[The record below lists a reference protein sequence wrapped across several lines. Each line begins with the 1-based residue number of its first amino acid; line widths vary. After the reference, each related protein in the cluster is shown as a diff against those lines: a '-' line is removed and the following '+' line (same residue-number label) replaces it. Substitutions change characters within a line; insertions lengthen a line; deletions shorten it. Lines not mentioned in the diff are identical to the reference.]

1 MDSDF
6 WTSHL
11 AAAAKRQF
19 TLHHHQISQLD
30 GLNIDDFEADD
41 EVRPDFPCPYCYED
55 FDIASLCSHLEMTTR
70 ASPKSPRRRLRRVAI
85 PNSRALS
92 LLGKDLREAHLQVLL
107 GDSGYRS
114 SNANSSNAESGY
126 QSSNAN
132 SSNAV
137 TDPFLSSLI
146 LNFPAFESKDI
157 SKSLL
162 SNVEE
167 NSVNSVTSSHIWKA
181 SFDPSLSYEEREE
194 RMRQAAR
201 RVFFLQD
208 LLASSLL
215 GE

>member
-1 MDSDF
+1 MESDF

-11 AAAAKRQF
+11 AAAAAAKRQF

-70 ASPKSPRRRLRRVAI
+70 ASPKSPLRRVAI
-85 PNSRALS
+85 PNSQALS

-107 GDSGYRS
+107 GDTGYR
-114 SNANSSNAESGY
+114 
-126 QSSNAN
+126 SSNAN

-146 LNFPAFESKDI
+146 LNFLAFESEDI
-157 SKSLL
+157 SKSML

-167 NSVNSVTSSHIWKA
+167 NSVMSVTSSHIWKA
-181 SFDPSLSYEEREE
+181 SFDPSLSYGEREE

-201 RVFFLQD
+201 RVVFLQD

>member
-11 AAAAKRQF
+11 AAAAAKRQF

-70 ASPKSPRRRLRRVAI
+70 ASPKSP
-85 PNSRALS
+85 
-92 LLGKDLREAHLQVLL
+92 
-107 GDSGYRS
+107 
-114 SNANSSNAESGY
+114 
-126 QSSNAN
+126 
-132 SSNAV
+132 
-137 TDPFLSSLI
+137 
-146 LNFPAFESKDI
+146 
-157 SKSLL
+157 
-162 SNVEE
+162 
-167 NSVNSVTSSHIWKA
+167 
-181 SFDPSLSYEEREE
+181 FDPSLSYEEREE

-215 GE
+215 SE